1 MFGANAVVPDDD
13 DSFVEQAVTSWRAM
27 SAEAETP
34 SAAAEAAPPAA
45 PVAEGQPAA
54 APQLQ
59 PAATGTGGGGLIDR
73 SKLSAAIA
81 REDGMRAS
89 GGTSG
94 AALGNLANR
103 MRKLEG

>member
-1 MFGANAVVPDDD
+1 MDRRPVIYWFRQDLRLADLPGLAA
-13 DSFVEQAVTSWRAM
+13 
-27 SAEAETP
+27 
-34 SAAAEAAPPAA
+34 AAAEA
-45 PVAEGQPAA
+45 QPAA
-54 APQLQ
+54 VQQ
-59 PAATGTGGGGLIDR
+59 VRPAATGTGGGGLIAR

-94 AALGNLANR
+94 AALGNLAKR